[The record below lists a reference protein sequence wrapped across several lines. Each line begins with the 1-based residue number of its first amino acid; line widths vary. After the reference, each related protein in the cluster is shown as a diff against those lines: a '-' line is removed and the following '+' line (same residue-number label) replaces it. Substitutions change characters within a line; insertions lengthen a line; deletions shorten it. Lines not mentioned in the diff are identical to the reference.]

1 MSFIMASGAES
12 LSFFQKFWIE
22 WDMLLSQA
30 IMFTLLALILYR
42 FVFRPVSKAADERRV
57 KIEQGLADAEAA
69 REKLQACERECTR
82 KISAAA
88 TEAASIIA
96 KTKDDAKAM
105 IENAAQEASKKAS
118 EIAERARL
126 DIENDRLKM
135 KDELKG
141 EIAALVVKTAE
152 AVFADSITPELKS
165 KIADSAVSKL
175 KEM

>member
-12 LSFFQKFWIE
+12 LSFFQKFGIE

-57 KIEQGLADAEAA
+57 KIEQADAEAA